1 MAIDPKEFVEALRAQ
16 GLDFFAGVPDSLLKN
31 LCACIFANT
40 PPERNIIAANE
51 GNAIGMACGYH
62 VATGRAGVVYMQNS
76 GEGNA
81 VNPLLSIA
89 DPDVYGIP
97 MLLIIGWRGEPGVH
111 DEPQHAKQGKVTL
124 SLLETMDVPCEVL
137 DAGCWQEQ
145 LAWLLKVMRGES
157 RPVAAVVRKGL
168 FAGYPFA
175 AEENGE
181 PLSREEALEVIL
193 GCLGKDDL
201 VVSTTGKTSREVF
214 EIRER
219 RGQGHANDFLTVGG
233 MGHTSSIAFGM
244 AVGTDANVWCIDG
257 DGSFIMHMG
266 AFPVMAQKWPANLKY
281 IVNVN
286 GAHESVGGQPT
297 VGELMDVGG
306 ILRASGFDE
315 VLEARTP
322 EEIREGMA
330 VLRNAAKAAM
340 VLRTHQGSRADL
352 GRPTT
357 TPQENKRA
365 MLAKIAALN
374 GATAPEGAEVGDD
387 AAATGMEAKAQ

>member
-1 MAIDPKEFVEALRAQ
+1 MAIDSKEFYDALVAD

-40 PPERNIIAANE
+40 PPERNIITANE
-51 GNAIGMACGYH
+51 GNAVGMACGYH

-97 MLLIIGWRGEPGVH
+97 MLLVIGWRGEPGVH
-111 DEPQHAKQGKVTL
+111 DEPQHVKQGKVTC
-124 SLLETMDVPCEVL
+124 SLLETMGVPYEVL
-137 DAGCWQEQ
+137 DAACWREQ
-145 LAWLLKVMRGES
+145 LARLAAEMRAQS
-157 RPVAAVVRKGL
+157 RPVACVIHKGT
-168 FAGYPFA
+168 FAAYPF
-175 AEENGE
+175 EVEDNGA
-181 PLSREEALEVIL
+181 PLSREEALEAIL
-193 GCLGKDDL
+193 DCLDEDDL

-244 AVGTDANVWCIDG
+244 AVGTRADVWCLDG

-266 AFPVMAQKWPANLKY
+266 AFGVMAQKWPANLKY

-297 VGELMDVGG
+297 VGALIDVPGV
-306 ILRASGFDE
+306 LRACGFE
-315 VLEARTP
+315 RVVEAST
-322 EEIREGMA
+322 EGEIRAGMA
-330 VLRNAAKAAM
+330 ALRGAAKGAL
-340 VLRTHQGSRADL
+340 VLTTHQGSRADL

-357 TPQENKRA
+357 SPQENKRA
-365 MLAKIAALN
+365 MMAKIAAL
-374 GATAPEGAEVGDD
+374 GEAVSEGTEG
-387 AAATGMEAKAQ
+387 EKR